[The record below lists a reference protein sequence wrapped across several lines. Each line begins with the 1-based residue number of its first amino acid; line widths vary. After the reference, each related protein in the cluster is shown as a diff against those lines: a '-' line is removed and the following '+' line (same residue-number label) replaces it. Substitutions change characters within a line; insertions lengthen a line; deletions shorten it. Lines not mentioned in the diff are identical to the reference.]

1 MPTTSSNTQVSIK
14 RRPRAP
20 RAIVDNFEVDTIAPS
35 FVTSHVP
42 YHIFKR
48 CPHQQTL
55 VRSSMRSEQ
64 VYETPVISQINAA
77 LVPFSAFA
85 KSSAP
90 TTFKTTNNRIPQT
103 TKPSK
108 QAHPPQHGTV
118 VELAKHRPITHHVGA
133 AHHRYPSTLIGDT
146 LLKQQ
151 AILTINSLPSLIDR
165 LKQDLTVIKRART
178 CNISATSKKTENTD
192 NGEQAND
199 ANFFDATNSADA
211 GDIAEAEDQQSSEQ
225 ETASETETQ
234 NDLDI
239 LSKQMRDAENV
250 LLRFD
255 ARSTRK
261 IGARELTELKQMGVV
276 EKETET
282 VTQRE
287 AHSLITAKITQLE
300 AAIFDLGS

>member
-1 MPTTSSNTQVSIK
+1 MPTPSSNARIK
-14 RRPRAP
+14 INRSPKAP
-20 RAIVDNFEVDTIAPS
+20 LLVLDDFEVGTVAPTC
-35 FVTSHVP
+35 VTLHVP
-42 YHIFKR
+42 YRLQNYHTHKASIIHK
-48 CPHQQTL
+48 
-55 VRSSMRSEQ
+55 SMRSEHIQ
-64 VYETPVISQINAA
+64 EPPATNQLNAS
-77 LVPFSAFA
+77 LVPFSTFL
-85 KSSAP
+85 KDSAS
-90 TTFKTTNNRIPQT
+90 TTRTNSRLLQT
-103 TKPSK
+103 PKPNK
-108 QAHPPQHGTV
+108 QSPPPHTGTV

-133 AHHRYPSTLIGDT
+133 THHRYPSTSIGDT

-165 LKQDLTVIKRART
+165 LKQDLADIQCARAG
-178 CNISATSKKTENTD
+178 NISATPKKTERKYSR
-192 NGEQAND
+192 EQTSD
-199 ANFFDATNSADA
+199 PNFFDAADYADA
-211 GDIAEAEDQQSSEQ
+211 GDISDADQQASDQ

-234 NDLDI
+234 SDLNF

-287 AHSLITAKITQLE
+287 AHSLITAEIAQLE
-300 AAIFDLGS
+300 AAILDLGS